1 MLYRILSA
9 VSVLALAG
17 CQPYY
22 TYGPGPYPQY
32 YGYSAG
38 RPTAPPAAIPA
49 AAGGE
54 TNSFLAN
61 ASRAGLPAGVAVTP
75 ASLAGGSFHEIDATA
90 SEVTFANQ
98 DPVRRRELADDAGRH
113 VEWLTLKN
121 GGVFVYERAA
131 SSETGVA
138 ASDAELLRGDLETPA
153 FRQRGIAY
161 DPARLERM
169 GPFTYLTQSSPAYN
183 CVVFRGRVRA
193 TGVMPIALETEGA
206 GDARAYGNVCYV
218 KQAKDLATVRSEMA
232 AILSQ
237 ARFLRPTPTAAA
249 GTSSAAMPIPLAAK
263 APEALARP
271 GGQTPIEACHA
282 LVSFSA
288 TPALKDMPA
297 GEGAVRTVEYR
308 VENGAYSEEASCTCR
323 TNVSY
328 ASLSQFDAVDNA
340 RAGLEKSGFTLE
352 KANFDETAEFGK
364 ELDYEASAPNPGGAF
379 LVGRN
384 FYQQC
389 GLTVKATGT
398 SYADLI
404 KARKFLTSVAK
415 APAAPEKS
423 AQGAPTAISP
433 AVITGT
439 KPAAEDAP
447 AASPRVPVSEA
458 AMADPAKAA
467 PLATATAQA
476 ASAAAP
482 QDATAARLR
491 RLNDLLE
498 QKLISP
504 GEYEAKRKSILDTL

>member
-1 MLYRILSA
+1 VI
-9 VSVLALAG
+9 G
-17 CQPYY
+17 
-22 TYGPGPYPQY
+22 
-32 YGYSAG
+32 
-38 RPTAPPAAIPA
+38 
-49 AAGGE
+49 
-54 TNSFLAN
+54 
-61 ASRAGLPAGVAVTP
+61 
-75 ASLAGGSFHEIDATA
+75 
-90 SEVTFANQ
+90 
-98 DPVRRRELADDAGRH
+98 
-113 VEWLTLKN
+113 
-121 GGVFVYERAA
+121 
-131 SSETGVA
+131 
-138 ASDAELLRGDLETPA
+138 
-153 FRQRGIAY
+153 
-161 DPARLERM
+161 
-169 GPFTYLTQSSPAYN
+169 
-183 CVVFRGRVRA
+183 
-193 TGVMPIALETEGA
+193 
-206 GDARAYGNVCYV
+206 
-218 KQAKDLATVRSEMA
+218 
-232 AILSQ
+232 
-237 ARFLRPTPTAAA
+237 
-249 GTSSAAMPIPLAAK
+249 LAAK
-263 APEALARP
+263 APEAVARSN
-271 GGQTPIEACHA
+271 GGPTPIEACHA
-282 LVSFSA
+282 LVNFSA

-297 GEGAVRTVEYR
+297 GEGAVRTIEYR